1 MKTYIKFL
9 INLFN
14 ISLLKIFIIFFIIIL
29 ITNILE
35 QIEFFKNID
44 LSFFYLFFLS
54 LLNTPSVLFEI
65 LPFIFL
71 LGTQVFFI
79 HLIDKNELQVFKY
92 SGLNNIKIIKILG
105 LYSFILGIIMVI
117 FFYNGSSILKN
128 SYLLIKNNYSDD
140 NKYLAVIT
148 ENGLWI
154 KDEINDNINES
165 RRIDI
170 SNVFSSNRLSLGNS
184 FESGESITLGLNF
197 KKEKVNVDN
206 KIDKIEEYIDFKLAS
221 VFRLDE
227 EKNIPT
233 SSTLN
238 KKNSNIFGEFNFKP
252 TRNISLGYNFSLT
265 DDLNTFEYNSL
276 ITKIEF
282 GNFITQFDYLE
293 ERGAV
298 GSTNIIENT
307 TKYNFDNQNSISF
320 NTRRNRKLDLT
331 EYYDLVYEY
340 KNDCLVAGVKYKK
353 NYYNDADIKP
363 VEELFFSITIVPLGT
378 FSPDKMALK

>member
-14 ISLLKIFIIFFIIIL
+14 ISLLKIFITFFIIIL

-154 KDEINDNINES
+154 KDEINDNINIINARQVNNEFLINVS
-165 RRIDI
+165 ITKFNKDFDLVEVLQSEKVDI
-170 SNVFSSNRLSLGNS
+170 TSKKWKIFNPITLKGNS
-184 FESGESITLGLNF
+184 QSTLNELILHSNFDLQKINSLFSNLSSLSIIDLITLRKSYMSLNYSVTDINSHLLKIVSYPVYLTLITIFSAIIMFNIGYQKNTFFKITLGIFLSVIIYYINNF
-197 KKEKVNVDN
+197 LSVLGTNEK
-206 KIDKIEEYIDFKLAS
+206 
-221 VFRLDE
+221 
-227 EKNIPT
+227 IPV
-233 SSTLN
+233 TL
-238 KKNSNIFGEFNFKP
+238 SIFLP
-252 TRNISLGYNFSLT
+252 
-265 DDLNTFEYNSL
+265 L
-276 ITKIEF
+276 IILSII
-282 GNFITQFDYLE
+282 NFI
-293 ERGAV
+293 
-298 GSTNIIENT
+298 SII
-307 TKYNFDNQNSISF
+307 
-320 NTRRNRKLDLT
+320 KLN
-331 EYYDLVYEY
+331 E
-340 KNDCLVAGVKYKK
+340 K
-353 NYYNDADIKP
+353 
-363 VEELFFSITIVPLGT
+363 
-378 FSPDKMALK
+378 

>member
-14 ISLLKIFIIFFIIIL
+14 ISLLKIFITFFIIIL

-105 LYSFILGIIMVI
+105 LYSFILGIILVI

-140 NKYLAVIT
+140 DKYLAVIT

-154 KDEINDNINES
+154 KDEINDNINIINARQVNNEFLLNVS
-165 RRIDI
+165 ITKFNKDFDLVEVLQSERVDI
-170 SNVFSSNRLSLGNS
+170 TSKKWKIFNPITLKGNS
-184 FESGESITLGLNF
+184 QSTLNELILHSNFDLQKINSLFSNLSSLSIIDLITLRKSYMSLNYSVTDINSHLLKIVSYPVYLTLITIFSAIIMFNIGYQKNTFFKITLGIFLSVIIYYINNF
-197 KKEKVNVDN
+197 LSVLGTNEK
-206 KIDKIEEYIDFKLAS
+206 
-221 VFRLDE
+221 
-227 EKNIPT
+227 IPV
-233 SSTLN
+233 TL
-238 KKNSNIFGEFNFKP
+238 SFLLP
-252 TRNISLGYNFSLT
+252 
-265 DDLNTFEYNSL
+265 L
-276 ITKIEF
+276 IILSII
-282 GNFITQFDYLE
+282 NFI
-293 ERGAV
+293 
-298 GSTNIIENT
+298 SII
-307 TKYNFDNQNSISF
+307 
-320 NTRRNRKLDLT
+320 KLN
-331 EYYDLVYEY
+331 E
-340 KNDCLVAGVKYKK
+340 K
-353 NYYNDADIKP
+353 
-363 VEELFFSITIVPLGT
+363 
-378 FSPDKMALK
+378 